1 MAYPFFTVVEAQN
14 VAMGQSGNAYV
25 DTEGKYTPPSG
36 TKILAITT
44 LTDVEFAELTPEST
58 DSWFGTTEDSPG
70 SGTASDKV
78 TSSDAFIAG
87 ITIYGRW
94 NSFELNSAGD
104 KVIVYFG

>member
-25 DTEGKYTPPSG
+25 DTLGKYTPPSG
-36 TKILAITT
+36 TKIVAITT

-58 DSWFGTTEDSPG
+58 DSWFGTTSASPG
-70 SGTASDKV
+70 TGGDTV

-94 NSFELNSAGD
+94 DSFELNSAGD